1 MSRSRDGAFAVSLAD
16 VLAARER
23 IAKALIRTPLVLS
36 DAASKRAG
44 RPVYL
49 KLENLQRTGAF
60 KVRGALSKV
69 TNLTPEQRR
78 QGLVCASSGNHGLGV
93 AYASSRFGVPCV
105 VVLPE
110 NANPHKMAL
119 LKDLGAEVVCY
130 GETSDVCQRKADEIS
145 QEKGCSLVHSFADAT
160 LIAGQGTLGLEVL
173 EDLPEVEDVYVP
185 VGGGGLISGIA
196 VAIREQRP
204 KARIWGVQ
212 PQHANSMWAALR
224 QGRVVAL
231 EEVRTVADGLAAR
244 ITSELN
250 FVLVQGYVEDVILVS
265 DQAILDSMW
274 FLLEHAKVLVEPS
287 GAASFAGL
295 LAHAKRGGP
304 AVGVMSGGNIS
315 LRQIE
320 ELRQVQGS

>member
-1 MSRSRDGAFAVSLAD
+1 MSRSRDGSFSVSLAD
-16 VLAARER
+16 VKAARER
-23 IAKALIRTPLVLS
+23 ISKALIRTPLVLS
-36 DAASKRAG
+36 DEASKRAG

-69 TNLTPEQRR
+69 TSLTPEERR
-78 QGLVCASSGNHGLGV
+78 VGLVCASSGNHGLGV
-93 AYASSRFGVPCV
+93 AYASSRFGVRCI

-119 LKDLGAEVVCY
+119 LKRLAAEVVCY
-130 GETSDVCQRKADEIS
+130 GGTSDLGQRKADEIS
-145 QEKGCSLVHSFADAT
+145 HEKGCSLVHSFADAT
-160 LIAGQGTLGLEVL
+160 LIAGQGTLGLEML

-204 KARIWGVQ
+204 RTRIWGVQ
-212 PQHANSMWAALR
+212 PQHANSMWAALH
-224 QGRVVAL
+224 QGGVVAL

-250 FVLVQGYVEDVILVS
+250 FSLVQGYVEDVILVS

-295 LAHAKRGGP
+295 LANAKGSGP
-304 AVGVMSGGNIS
+304 AVAVMSGGNVS

-320 ELRQVQGS
+320 ELRRF